1 MTVLL
6 GGISTNR
13 IVGAKGMQKVR
24 LLIRMA
30 KMPPKKIWPHYSPT
44 VNVLECFS
52 FVPTPVDF

>member
-24 LLIRMA
+24 LLITMA
-30 KMPPKKIWPHYSPT
+30 KKPPKEIWPHYSPT
-44 VNVLECFS
+44 VNVLEYFS
-52 FVPTPVDF
+52 FAPSPVDF